1 MNLHKYNTKFQLI
14 IKSSFAVK
22 VKNVLGGPYSDQVPY
37 YVYSNK
43 MMIVK
48 MMMLLVSFFSIN

>member
-22 VKNVLGGPYSDQVPY
+22 VKNVLGGPYSGQVPY
-37 YVYSNK
+37 C
-43 MMIVK
+43 
-48 MMMLLVSFFSIN
+48 FFRDQGLSWG